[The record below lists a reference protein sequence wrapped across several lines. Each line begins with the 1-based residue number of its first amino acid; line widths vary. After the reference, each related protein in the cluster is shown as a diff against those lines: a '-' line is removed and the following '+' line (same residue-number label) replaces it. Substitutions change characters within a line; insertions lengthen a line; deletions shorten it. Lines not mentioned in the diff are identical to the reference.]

1 MKYFFLTI
9 VLGVVLLTG
18 CSQSS
23 EIGMTLTDETITIE
37 IDSTFTVKGS
47 TIANSHVQ
55 SRTVS
60 QLIGEIDA
68 PVFGKIHSDFVAQ
81 FLPSV
86 DIDTTNVTAAD
97 IDSVKMFLQMERTA
111 FVGDSL
117 APLGLEVYRLR
128 TPLADVMYTDDEH
141 PQYNKADLMSC
152 ATYIASTMNEPD
164 SVQSMSRLYVELPL
178 DVEFA
183 RELWRVYKQDP
194 SKFVDPDRF
203 AREVFNGVYV
213 KSSYGAGRISDF
225 TVNSIRYFYHK
236 TETTTSSTG
245 GDSTY
250 IERYYGDY
258 FAVTPEMMV
267 NSFVDYEPA
276 QDLRD
281 MIAAGDQV
289 LAAPAGYEMEIELP
303 AQELVTAYRRHSGK
317 LQVLNALDVLI
328 PADSIPNKYGIA
340 PPPYVLMVLKHK
352 KDDFF
357 ANNRLT
363 DNKLSFYAAYSAAS
377 GGYVFTMRNYM
388 DYLLNLD
395 EITAEDYTFVITPV
409 EVEVEASSS
418 NSYYYYGGSSYV
430 VSRIVPYVSKPAMAR
445 VSLSKAKI
453 KLSYS
458 TGDGKI
464 L

>member
-1 MKYFFLTI
+1 MKRILLPL
-9 VLGVVLLTG
+9 VMAVVLLSG

-23 EIGMTLTDETITIE
+23 EIGMSLTDETITIE
-37 IDSTFTVKGS
+37 IDSAFTVNGR
-47 TIANSHVQ
+47 TIENKHVQ

-68 PVFGKIHSDFVAQ
+68 PVFGSIRSDFVAQ
-81 FLPSV
+81 FLPST
-86 DIDTTNVTAAD
+86 DIDTTGVTAAD
-97 IDSVKMFLQMERTA
+97 IDSVKLFLQMDRTG

-117 APLGLEVYRLR
+117 VPMGIEVYRLR

-141 PQYNKADLMSC
+141 PAYDRADLMSS

-164 SVQSMSRLYVELPL
+164 SVKAMTRLYVELPL
-178 DVEFA
+178 NVEFA
-183 RELWRVYKQDP
+183 RELWNAYKADP
-194 SKFVDPDRF
+194 SVYGDPARF
-203 AREVFNGVYV
+203 AREVFGGVYV
-213 KSSYGAGRISDF
+213 KSSYGAGRVSEF
-225 TVNSIRYFYHK
+225 SVSSIRYFYHK

-245 GDSTY
+245 EDSTY

-258 FAVTPEMMV
+258 FAVTPEVMV
-267 NSFVDYEPA
+267 NNFVDYEPA

-281 MIAAGDQV
+281 MISQGDQV

-303 AQELVTAYRRHSGK
+303 AQELLTAYRRHSGK

-363 DNKLSFYAAYSAAS
+363 DNKLSFYAQYSAAS
-377 GGYVFTMRNYM
+377 GGYVFSMRNYM
-388 DYLLNLD
+388 SYLLDLD
-395 EITAEDYTFVITPV
+395 EVTAEDYTFVITPV

-418 NSYYYYGGSSYV
+418 NSYYYGTSYV
-430 VSRIVPYVSKPAMAR
+430 VSRIVPYVAKPAMAR
-445 VSLSKAKI
+445 ISLSKAKI

>member
-1 MKYFFLTI
+1 MLA
-9 VLGVVLLTG
+9 VLVVG
-18 CSQSS
+18 CSQTS

-37 IDSTFTVKGS
+37 IDSMFTVSGR
-47 TIANSHVQ
+47 TLENRHVQ

-68 PVFGKIHSDFVAQ
+68 PVFGKIRSDFVAQ
-81 FLPSV
+81 FLPST
-86 DIDTTNVTAAD
+86 DIDTTGVTAAD
-97 IDSVKMFLQMERTA
+97 IDSVKMFLQMERTD

-141 PQYNKADLMSC
+141 PGYNPADLMSR

-164 SVQSMSRLYVELPL
+164 SVKKMTRLYVELPL

-183 RELWRVYKQDP
+183 RELWSAYKADP
-194 SKFVDPDRF
+194 SVYSDPARF
-203 AREVFNGVYV
+203 AREVFGGVYV

-245 GDSTY
+245 ADSTY

-258 FAVTPEMMV
+258 FAVTPEVMV
-267 NSFVDYEPA
+267 NNFVDYEPA

-281 MIAAGDQV
+281 MISQGDQV
-289 LAAPAGYEMEIELP
+289 LAAPAGYELEIELP
-303 AQELVTAYRRHSGK
+303 AHELLTAYRRHSGK

-363 DNKLSFYAAYSAAS
+363 DNKLSFYAQYSAAS

-388 DYLLNLD
+388 SYLLDLD
-395 EITAEDYTFVITPV
+395 EVTAEDYTFVITPV

-418 NSYYYYGGSSYV
+418 NSYYYGTSYV
-430 VSRIVPYVSKPAMAR
+430 VSRIVPYVAKPAMAR
-445 VSLSKAKI
+445 ISLSRAKI

>member
-1 MKYFFLTI
+1 MKRILLPL
-9 VLGVVLLTG
+9 VMAVVLLSG

-23 EIGMTLTDETITIE
+23 EIGMSLTDETITIE
-37 IDSTFTVKGS
+37 IDSAFTVNGR
-47 TIANSHVQ
+47 TIENKHVQ

-68 PVFGKIHSDFVAQ
+68 PVFGSIRSDFVAQ
-81 FLPSV
+81 FLPST
-86 DIDTTNVTAAD
+86 DIDTTGMTAAD
-97 IDSVKMFLQMERTA
+97 IDSVKLFLQMDRTG

-117 APLGLEVYRLR
+117 VPMGIEVYRLR

-141 PQYNKADLMSC
+141 PAYDRADLMSS

-164 SVQSMSRLYVELPL
+164 SVKAMPRMYVELPL
-178 DVEFA
+178 NVEFA
-183 RELWRVYKQDP
+183 RELWNAYKADP
-194 SKFVDPDRF
+194 SVYGDPARF
-203 AREVFNGVYV
+203 AREVFGGVYV
-213 KSSYGAGRISDF
+213 KSSYGAGRVSEF
-225 TVNSIRYFYHK
+225 SVSSIRYFYHK

-245 GDSTY
+245 EDSTY

-258 FAVTPEMMV
+258 FAVTPEVMV
-267 NSFVDYEPA
+267 NNFVDYEPA

-281 MIAAGDQV
+281 MISQGDQV

-303 AQELVTAYRRHSGK
+303 AQELLTAYRRHSGK

-363 DNKLSFYAAYSAAS
+363 DNKLSFYAQYSAAS
-377 GGYVFTMRNYM
+377 GGYVFSMRNYM
-388 DYLLNLD
+388 SYLLDLD
-395 EITAEDYTFVITPV
+395 EVSAEDYTFVITPV

-418 NSYYYYGGSSYV
+418 NSYYYGTSYV
-430 VSRIVPYVSKPAMAR
+430 VSRIVPYVAKPAMAR
-445 VSLSKAKI
+445 ISLSKAKI